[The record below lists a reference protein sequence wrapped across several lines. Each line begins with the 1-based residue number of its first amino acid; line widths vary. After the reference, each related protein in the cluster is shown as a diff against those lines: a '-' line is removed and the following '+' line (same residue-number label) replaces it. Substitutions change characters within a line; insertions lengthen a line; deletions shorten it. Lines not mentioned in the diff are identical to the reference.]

1 MASTLRKRIF
11 KTASWLIAGYMLL
24 FGFRVFYSYSLDRFD
39 NEDGYVSDFFDNF
52 TPSNRNFASD
62 KFSRRSEW
70 KSKAADGGF
79 EVQKDAASPDAAAST
94 VVSVDQKYEKTAT
107 VKTKSVEFDS
117 DEKKFRGMIQS
128 TGSVI
133 QFEQNIGN
141 KGDRSIHWMV
151 GVVPEKFDSFY
162 VAAQK
167 IGKVKSAEVV
177 KTDMTSEFKNLNARR
192 VSLENTRASLIELKK
207 QTGRIEEYMNLE
219 NRILAIDSMLQ
230 ELGVQ
235 LGDFSAENEFCTV
248 RLSLVEGH
256 KPVPTSMAHR
266 IKVSFEWSVQWYIG
280 LMIGLAIAFG
290 AALLFVFLTIQ
301 IKKLEIGKWWKGMNG
316 EEKK

>member
-11 KTASWLIAGYMLL
+11 KTASWLIAGYILL
-24 FGFRVFYSYSLDRFD
+24 FGFRVFYSYSLDSFD
-39 NEDGYVSDFFDNF
+39 YESGYVSDFFDNF
-52 TPSNRNFASD
+52 TASNRNYASD
-62 KFSRRSEW
+62 KFSRKSESYS
-70 KSKAADGGF
+70 KSTDGKEF
-79 EVQKDAASPDAAAST
+79 SQDLNPNASA

-107 VKTKSVEFDS
+107 VKTKSAEFDS
-117 DEKKFRGMIQS
+117 DEKKFRGMIKS

-162 VAAQK
+162 VEVQK

-256 KPVPTSMAHR
+256 KPVPTSMLHR
-266 IKVSFEWSVQWYIG
+266 LKVSFEWSVQWYLG
-280 LMIGLAIAFG
+280 LMVGLAFAFG

-316 EEKK
+316 EDKK

>member
-1 MASTLRKRIF
+1 MAAPLRKRIF
-11 KTASWLIAGYMLL
+11 KAASWLIAGYILL

-52 TPSNRNFASD
+52 NASTRNFASD
-62 KFSRRSEW
+62 KFSRKSESYS
-70 KSKAADGGF
+70 KSTDGNEFSQDLNPNAA
-79 EVQKDAASPDAAAST
+79 T

-107 VKTKSVEFDS
+107 VKTKSVKFDS
-117 DEKKFRGMIQS
+117 DEKKFREMIKS
-128 TGSVI
+128 TNSVI

-192 VSLENTRASLIELKK
+192 ISLENTRTSLIELKK

-230 ELGVQ
+230 ELGVL

-256 KPVPTSMAHR
+256 VPVPTSMMHR
-266 IKVSFEWSVQWYIG
+266 LKVSFEWSVQWYIG
-280 LMIGLAIAFG
+280 LLIGLSLAFG
-290 AALLFVFLTIQ
+290 AAILFVFVLIQ
-301 IKKLEIGKWWKGMNG
+301 VKKLEIGKWWKGMNG
-316 EEKK
+316 EDKK

>member
-1 MASTLRKRIF
+1 MAGTIRKRIF
-11 KTASWLIAGYMLL
+11 KTAVWLIAGYVLL
-24 FGFRVFYSYSLDRFD
+24 FSFRFFYSYSLDRFD

-62 KFSRRSEW
+62 KFSRKSESYS
-70 KSKAADGGF
+70 KSTDGKDFSQDLNPNAA
-79 EVQKDAASPDAAAST
+79 P

-117 DEKKFRGMIQS
+117 DEKKFRGMIRS

-256 KPVPTSMAHR
+256 RPVPTSMMHR
-266 IKVSFEWSVQWYIG
+266 IKVSFEWSVQWYLG
-280 LMIGLAIAFG
+280 LMVGLVFAFG

-316 EEKK
+316 EDKK